1 MYISRCFCF
10 IHNFSFLCLLPAH
23 SGVYSGGDRTAAAAW
38 NSRGYKIHE
47 LWHAE
52 VYVVWIIKTNYLSDS
67 IILEHVSDAGVP
79 SSAGVC
85 NTANVSALIYSSRL
99 HVMTVLWLEIRACR
113 VFLYLHLS
121 FSQLNLHTLLR
132 IFFEKNMKKLG
143 RETYDAL
150 ERDVGHAGLLK
161 NGNNGKDNVRLVL

>member
-113 VFLYLHLS
+113 VFLYLYTYHFHSWISILCYVS
-121 FSQLNLHTLLR
+121 FLKRTW
-132 IFFEKNMKKLG
+132 KNWEGKLMMPS
-143 RETYDAL
+143 REML
-150 ERDVGHAGLLK
+150 GMLGC
-161 NGNNGKDNVRLVL
+161 